1 MRGLVLVAT
10 ATLGAAFCLAAPV
23 HAQTQAKPTAL
34 PTQSAATAAEVR
46 AGVDAWT
53 GGNYEAAVKAW
64 QAPAARGDADALFN
78 LGQAYKLGRG
88 VTKDMT
94 KAEAMYGKAARL
106 GHVRAA
112 DNYGI
117 LLFQTNRQQAAMP
130 WLQSAADRGEPR
142 AMYVLGV
149 ASYNGD
155 FAAKDWVRAYAL
167 ISRAAASGLP
177 QAVTSLATMNE
188 TIPLAQRQ
196 MGVSLASELEQKAAD
211 TRGRELAAADLGTGG
226 GPARPMPPRP
236 APPTSAPAPL
246 PTATPI
252 ERVDLPPSAPV
263 AGDGTGI
270 EEPTPEDQTPQDQA
284 YAAATPRPA
293 TPVAQPPRQTAP
305 KPTVFKPVAA
315 KPSAPKPAADSG
327 PWRVQLG
334 AFGMKSNADAMW
346 ARVRGR
352 PEIAGHA
359 RADVGS
365 PVARLLATGYSQA
378 GAQRACAA
386 LKAGGFTCLVTSN

>member
-1 MRGLVLVAT
+1 MRGLALLAA
-10 ATLGAAFCLAAPV
+10 ATLGAALSFTAQ
-23 HAQTQAKPTAL
+23 AQTQARAQTKPAAL
-34 PTQSAATAAEVR
+34 PVQSAATAAAVR

-53 GGNYEAAVKAW
+53 AGKYEAAIKAW
-64 QAPAARGDADALFN
+64 QGPAARGDADALFN

-117 LLFQTNRQQAAMP
+117 LLFQTNRQQAAIP

-155 FAAKDWVRAYAL
+155 YAPKDWVRAYAL
-167 ISRAAASGLP
+167 ISRAAAASLP

-211 TRGRELAAADLGTGG
+211 ARGRELAAADLGTG
-226 GPARPMPPRP
+226 ARPVRP
-236 APPTSAPAPL
+236 APPPMPR
-246 PTATPI
+246 ATPI

-263 AGDGTGI
+263 SGDDSDPADG
-270 EEPTPEDQTPQDQA
+270 QA
-284 YAAATPRPA
+284 YAAATPPVVA
-293 TPVAQPPRQTAP
+293 PPPKPTPVRVLPPKPAAP
-305 KPTVFKPVAA
+305 KPA
-315 KPSAPKPAADSG
+315 APKPAADSG
-327 PWRVQLG
+327 PYRIQLG
-334 AFGMKSNADAMW
+334 AFGLKSNADALW

-359 RADVGS
+359 RADQGS
-365 PVARLLATGYSQA
+365 PVSRLLATGYSQA

-386 LKAGGFTCLVTSN
+386 LKTGGFACLVVNP

>member
-1 MRGLVLVAT
+1 MRGLVLLAA
-10 ATLGAAFCLAAPV
+10 ATLGGPLSFSAQ
-23 HAQTQAKPTAL
+23 AQTKPAAL
-34 PTQSAATAAEVR
+34 PVQSAATAAAVR

-53 GGNYEAAVKAW
+53 EGKFEAAIKAW
-64 QAPAARGDADALFN
+64 QGPAARGDADALFN

-117 LLFQTNRQQAAMP
+117 LLFQTGRQQAAIP

-155 FAAKDWVRAYAL
+155 YAPKDWVRGYAL
-167 ISRAAASGLP
+167 ISRAAAAGLP

-211 TRGRELAAADLGTGG
+211 ARGRELAAADLGTGT
-226 GPARPMPPRP
+226 GPMRPA
-236 APPTSAPAPL
+236 APPTAPVL
-246 PTATPI
+246 PAATPI

-263 AGDGTGI
+263 SGDGNG
-270 EEPTPEDQTPQDQA
+270 PAGQGQV
-284 YAAATPRPA
+284 YAAVTPPVAVATP
-293 TPVAQPPRQTAP
+293 P
-305 KPTVFKPVAA
+305 KPVPVRILPPKP
-315 KPSAPKPAADSG
+315 PAPKPAAPRPAAESG
-327 PWRVQLG
+327 PYRIQLG
-334 AFGMKSNADAMW
+334 AFGLKSNADAMW

-359 RADVGS
+359 RADLGS
-365 PVARLLATGYSQA
+365 PVSRLLATGYSQV

-386 LKAGGFTCLVTSN
+386 LKAGGFACIVVNP

>member
-1 MRGLVLVAT
+1 MRGLVLLAT
-10 ATLGAAFCLAAPV
+10 ATLGAAFSLAASV
-23 HAQTQAKPTAL
+23 QAAQAQTKPTAL
-34 PTQSAATAAEVR
+34 PVQSAATAAEVR

-53 GGNYEAAVKAW
+53 SGNYEAAIKAW
-64 QAPAARGDADALFN
+64 QTPAARGDADALFN

-94 KAEAMYGKAARL
+94 KAEAMYGKAAQL

-155 FAAKDWVRAYAL
+155 YAPKDWVRAYAL
-167 ISRAAASGLP
+167 ISRAAATGLP

-211 TRGRELAAADLGTGG
+211 TRGRELAAADLGTSG
-226 GPARPMPPRP
+226 GPARPVPARPVP
-236 APPTSAPAPL
+236 APPPATSA
-246 PTATPI
+246 TATPI

-270 EEPTPEDQTPQDQA
+270 EEPAPEDQT
-284 YAAATPRPA
+284 YAAAPARPA
-293 TPVAQPPRQTAP
+293 PPVAQPPRQTAP
-305 KPTVFKPVAA
+305 KPTVSKPAAPQPAA
-315 KPSAPKPAADSG
+315 KPAGDTG
-327 PWRVQLG
+327 TWRVQLG
-334 AFGMKSNADAMW
+334 AFGTKANADALW